1 MMPNAMETKR
11 MRTAAVVLCGAMLAV
26 LPAMAQQDAP
36 PPPPQGQT
44 QGPPPGGPHGRGGMM
59 NPDQHAAHLQ
69 KALGLSDDQTTQVKA
84 IFTDEQAKFEAL
96 RSNTSLSR
104 EDRHTQMEALR
115 QDEETKVQGVLTA
128 DQKTKYAALQAQM
141 REHRSDHQNDNG
153 SAPPPPSA

>member
-1 MMPNAMETKR
+1 MPKAMKMKR
-11 MRTAAVVLCGAMLAV
+11 VRTAAVVLCGAMLAV

-36 PPPPQGQT
+36 PQGQT

-59 NPDQHAAHLQ
+59 NPEQHAAHLQ

-84 IFTDEQAKFEAL
+84 IFTDEQAKFDAL

-104 EDRHTQMEALR
+104 EDRHTQMEALH

-141 REHRSDHQNDNG
+141 REHRGNHQDGNG
-153 SAPPPPSA
+153 SAPPSPPSA

>member
-11 MRTAAVVLCGAMLAV
+11 MRTAAVLLCGAMLAV

-36 PPPPQGQT
+36 PPPSQGQT
-44 QGPPPGGPHGRGGMM
+44 QGGPHGRGGMM
-59 NPDQHAAHLQ
+59 NPEQHAAHLQ

-115 QDEETKVQGVLTA
+115 QDEDTKVQGVLTA
-128 DQKTKYAALQAQM
+128 DQKTKYAALQEQM
-141 REHRSDHQNDNG
+141 RQHNG
-153 SAPPPPSA
+153 NGNAPAPPPSA

>member
-1 MMPNAMETKR
+1 MMPKAMETKR

-36 PPPPQGQT
+36 PPPSQGQM
-44 QGPPPGGPHGRGGMM
+44 QGGPHGRGGMM

-69 KALGLSDDQTTQVKA
+69 KALGLSDDQTAQVKT
-84 IFTDEQAKFEAL
+84 IFTDEQTKFEAL

-115 QDEETKVQGVLTA
+115 QDEDTKVQAVLTA

-141 REHRSDHQNDNG
+141 RDRRGNQQNGNG
-153 SAPPPPSA
+153 GVPPSPPSA

>member
-1 MMPNAMETKR
+1 

-36 PPPPQGQT
+36 PPPAQGQM
-44 QGPPPGGPHGRGGMM
+44 QGGPHGRGGMM

-69 KALGLSDDQTTQVKA
+69 KALGLSDDQTAQVKT
-84 IFTDEQAKFEAL
+84 IFTDEQTKFEAL

-115 QDEETKVQGVLTA
+115 QDEDTKVQAVLTA
-128 DQKTKYAALQAQM
+128 DQKTKYAAMQAQM
-141 REHRSDHQNDNG
+141 RDHRGNG
-153 SAPPPPSA
+153 NGGAPPSPPSA

>member
-11 MRTAAVVLCGAMLAV
+11 MRTAAVLLCGAMLAV

-36 PPPPQGQT
+36 PPPSQGQT
-44 QGPPPGGPHGRGGMM
+44 QGGPHGRGGMM
-59 NPDQHAAHLQ
+59 NPEQHAAHLQ

-115 QDEETKVQGVLTA
+115 QDEDTKVQGVLTA
-128 DQKTKYAALQAQM
+128 DQKTKYAALQEQM
-141 REHRSDHQNDNG
+141 RQHNG
-153 SAPPPPSA
+153 NGNAPAPPPSE